1 LVAYGAPEQTSSWNL
16 VIVPARSEPG
26 RRLAVVAGLLAALL
40 VAAGCTS
47 GGRSESGGQ
56 ATGSTAA
63 PAAPAQPL
71 EVELVATAKVPPGGL
86 SAKRAA
92 QRAAPGLEKFLDR
105 YLTEAYVD
113 AAGGKADWNGLL
125 GLFDTPVRAS
135 ARKQLDALSLGAAA
149 PTVSALR
156 PSRASARAVVLY
168 GAQRPEAATVRLA
181 FDATADTGQ
190 GSGQVHLRSV
200 LQLLASGEG
209 WRIAAFDSRTGPP
222 R

>member
-1 LVAYGAPEQTSSWNL
+1 
-16 VIVPARSEPG
+16 VIVPARSNPG
-26 RRLAVVAGLLAALL
+26 RRLALVAGLLASLL
-40 VAAGCTS
+40 LTAMAAGCTS
-47 GGRSESGGQ
+47 GGRSGSGGQ
-56 ATGSTAA
+56 ATASTAA
-63 PAAPAQPL
+63 PAAPAAPL
-71 EVELVATAKVPPGGL
+71 QVKLVATAKVAPGGP

-92 QRAAPGLEKFLDR
+92 KRAAPGLEKFLDR

-135 ARKQLDALSLGAAA
+135 ARTQLDALSLGAAA
-149 PTVSALR
+149 PQVSALR

-168 GAQRPEAATVRLA
+168 GTQRPQAATVHLA
-181 FDATADTGQ
+181 FDATADTAK

-200 LQLLASGEG
+200 LQLLATGEG

-222 R
+222 K

>member
-1 LVAYGAPEQTSSWNL
+1 M
-16 VIVPARSEPG
+16 IVPARSNPG
-26 RRLAVVAGLLAALL
+26 RRLALVAGLLASLLLTAL
-40 VAAGCTS
+40 AAGCTS

-63 PAAPAQPL
+63 PAERL
-71 EVELVATAKVPPGGL
+71 HVRLVATAKVPPGGL
-86 SAKRAA
+86 SAERAA
-92 QRAAPGLEKFLDR
+92 QRATPGLEKFLDR
-105 YLTEAYVD
+105 YLSEAYVD
-113 AAGGKADWNGLL
+113 AAGGKADWKGLL

-149 PTVSALR
+149 PQVSAVR

-168 GAQRPEAATVRLA
+168 GGQRPQAATVRLA
-181 FDATADTGQ
+181 FDATADTAK

-200 LQLLASGEG
+200 LQLLATGEN

-222 R
+222 K

>member
-1 LVAYGAPEQTSSWNL
+1 MNL
-16 VIVPARSEPG
+16 VIVPARSNPG
-26 RRLAVVAGLLAALL
+26 RRPALVAGLLASLLLTAL
-40 VAAGCTS
+40 AAGCTS
-47 GGRSESGGQ
+47 GGRSGGQ

-63 PAAPAQPL
+63 PAAPAQPAAL
-71 EVELVATAKVPPGGL
+71 RISLAATAKVPPGGL

-149 PTVSALR
+149 PGVTALR
-156 PSRASARAVVLY
+156 PGRASARAVVLY
-168 GAQRPEAATVRLA
+168 GARRPEAATVRLA
-181 FDATADTGQ
+181 FDATADTAQ

-200 LQLLASGEG
+200 LQLLATGEG

-222 R
+222 K

>member
-1 LVAYGAPEQTSSWNL
+1 
-16 VIVPARSEPG
+16 VIVPAGSNPRH
-26 RRLAVVAGLLAALL
+26 RLALVAGLLAAVLL
-40 VAAGCTS
+40 AAGCTS

-63 PAAPAQPL
+63 PAAPARPL
-71 EVELVATAKVPPGGL
+71 DVRVVATARVPPGGIG
-86 SAKRAA
+86 AKRAA

-113 AAGGKADWNGLL
+113 AAGGRADWNGLL

-135 ARKQLDALSLGAAA
+135 ARKQLEALSLGAAA
-149 PTVSALR
+149 AEVSAVR

-168 GAQRPEAATVRLA
+168 GAQRPQAATVRLA
-181 FDATADTGQ
+181 FDATADTAQ

-200 LQLLASGEG
+200 LQLLATGEG

-222 R
+222 T